1 MSQAFK
7 IDDKNISD
15 YIRIDAA
22 HKCNVILIAGAT
34 ASGKSSIAIFLANK
48 FDGVVVNADS
58 MQVYKELQI
67 ISARPS
73 TEELT
78 QAEHRMFGHMS
89 AADEY
94 SVGHWLSQVSKEI
107 VDIVKSGKVPIIVGG
122 TGLYFTTL
130 VDGISPIPD
139 IDADIRTH
147 WRGFDDDLHAELTKV
162 DVILA
167 ERLEPN
173 DRQRII
179 RGLEVFHSTGR
190 TLSDWQANEP
200 LKQFLPPLEGL
211 QLHKFTLQ
219 PERQYL
225 YDRINNR
232 FDQMLELGGIEEVKA
247 LMAMGLPPQMTA
259 LKAIGVRQINEALI
273 GNMSMD
279 EAIEK
284 AKTASRQYAK
294 RQMTWQKGNLIT
306 YNSIIEQQSERKLA
320 NILSKISF

>member
-1 MSQAFK
+1 MSNPFL
-7 IDDKNISD
+7 NLGD
-15 YIRIDAA
+15 YIRIDAN
-22 HKCNVILIAGAT
+22 HKRNVILIAGAT
-34 ASGKSSIAIFLANK
+34 ASGKSQIAISLANQ
-48 FDGVVVNADS
+48 FDGVILNADS
-58 MQVYKELQI
+58 MQVYSELRV

-73 TEELT
+73 PEEEA

-89 AADEY
+89 AANPY
-94 SVGHWLSQVSKEI
+94 SVGHWLDQVTVEI
-107 VDIVKSGKVPIIVGG
+107 IDILKSGKTPIIVGG
-122 TGLYFTTL
+122 TGLYFTAL

-139 IDADIRTH
+139 IAPDIRSH
-147 WRGFDDDLHAELTKV
+147 WRAQTDDLHEVLVKV
-162 DVILA
+162 DPTLA
-167 ERLEPN
+167 ARLEPN

-200 LKQFLPPLEGL
+200 LKQFLPPIDGL

-225 YDRINNR
+225 YDRINQR
-232 FDQMLELGGIEEVKA
+232 FDMMVELGGIDEVKA
-247 LMAMGLPPQMTA
+247 LMAMGLPADMTA
-259 LKAIGVRQINEALI
+259 LKAIGVRQINQALI
-273 GNMSMD
+273 GNASMD

-284 AKTASRQYAK
+284 SKTESRRYAK

-306 YNSIIEQQSERKLA
+306 YNSIIEQQSARKLA